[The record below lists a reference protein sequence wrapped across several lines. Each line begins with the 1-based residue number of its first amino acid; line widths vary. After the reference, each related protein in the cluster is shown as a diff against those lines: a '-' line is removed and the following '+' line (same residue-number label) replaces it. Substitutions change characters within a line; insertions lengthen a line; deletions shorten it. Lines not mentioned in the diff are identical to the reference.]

1 MKNMEK
7 YRILIIEDN
16 PKNMKIM
23 VDLMQVHGYE
33 TITAEDGMI
42 GLETALKEKPDLIL
56 MDVQLPGI
64 DGYEVTRRLKGK
76 DATRDIPVIV
86 VTSFAM
92 KGEEAR
98 AKEVGAAGYISKPID
113 IHKLM
118 DTVAEHL
125 PRKDG
130 SSDV

>member
-1 MKNMEK
+1 
-7 YRILIIEDN
+7 
-16 PKNMKIM
+16 M

-33 TITAEDGMI
+33 TITAEDGMS

-76 DATRDIPVIV
+76 D
-86 VTSFAM
+86 
-92 KGEEAR
+92 
-98 AKEVGAAGYISKPID
+98 
-113 IHKLM
+113 
-118 DTVAEHL
+118 
-125 PRKDG
+125 G

>member
-1 MKNMEK
+1 VESMKK
-7 YRILIIEDN
+7 YKILIIEDN

-23 VDLMQVHGYE
+23 VDLMEVHGYE
-33 TITAEDGMI
+33 AATAEDGFT
-42 GLETALKEKPDLIL
+42 GLETALTEKPDLIL

-118 DTVAEHL
+118 DAVAEQL
-125 PRKDG
+125 NVKDG
-130 SSDV
+130 NSGV

>member
-1 MKNMEK
+1 MEK
-7 YRILIIEDN
+7 YRIMIIEDN

-33 TITAEDGMI
+33 TITAEDGMS

-76 DATRDIPVIV
+76 DATRDIPVVV

-125 PRKDG
+125 PGKDEQY
-130 SSDV
+130 

>member
-7 YRILIIEDN
+7 YRIMIIEDN

>member
-1 MKNMEK
+1 MVKANIMIVEDEAIVAKEIENSLQDMGYAVTSVVSSGKQAIEK
-7 YRILIIEDN
+7 
-16 PKNMKIM
+16 
-23 VDLMQVHGYE
+23 
-33 TITAEDGMI
+33 AEQDC
-42 GLETALKEKPDLIL
+42 PDLIL

-86 VTSFAM
+86 VTSLAM

-125 PRKDG
+125 PGKDEQY
-130 SSDV
+130 